1 MPPILK
7 AFNFKNR
14 YSTKR
19 VGTVDTFKT
28 FHILCEWTVTEP
40 KYFKAIRNCNFL
52 NVRNNIEVEILK
64 RTESDKGRTQLSEL
78 FKLMKQYIDDNKLTD
93 DDIPVLVVDF
103 DAHKDNPNFIDE
115 IKAIEAYG
123 IKVFG
128 NSPCFE
134 LWLILHIENAL
145 NTYILPN
152 KTAIYHD
159 DKISNVHTFTSSLAS
174 KILGFN
180 TKYLIKP
187 EILSGIYHAI
197 DQSTELENDL
207 YKLNKDIGTN
217 LQFLIK
223 EILRDERFTN
233 DNN

>member
-1 MPPILK
+1 M
-7 AFNFKNR
+7 
-14 YSTKR
+14 
-19 VGTVDTFKT
+19 
-28 FHILCEWTVTEP
+28 
-40 KYFKAIRNCNFL
+40 
-52 NVRNNIEVEILK
+52 RNNIEVEILK

-152 KTAIYHD
+152 KTAIYHN

-207 YKLNKDIGTN
+207 YKLNKDTSIRIGNGGKILKFETFN
-217 LQFLIK
+217 GNIYIK
-223 EILRDERFTN
+223 KQAQ
-233 DNN
+233 DNENQQNNTAYIAI